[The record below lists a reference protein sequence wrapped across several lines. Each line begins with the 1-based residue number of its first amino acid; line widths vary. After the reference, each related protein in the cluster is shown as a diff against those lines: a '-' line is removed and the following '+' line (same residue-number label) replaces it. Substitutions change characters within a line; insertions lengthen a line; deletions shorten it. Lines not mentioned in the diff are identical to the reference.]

1 MKRLIYFIV
10 LILAFGFTQ
19 TLSAQV
25 GVSIRILPPY
35 PNRITDYESRPQQ
48 VLITLTNQSAGTQQ
62 IQLRA
67 SVVGDNGIRLEVG
80 RNYKSSSAI
89 TLAPGQV
96 RNLNGADLVTLFDYN
111 QLTYTGITKEEFIRG
126 NGLPE
131 GSYQVC
137 MQAFDYNTNAPISA
151 DEPVGCSNRFSISS
165 LEPPLIIKP
174 LDGDELKPTVGNIFT
189 INWTTPPGAPPSVRY
204 KIRIIEVLANRNPND
219 AYLSAVPPYFFEKEV
234 MGNVYVYNPSDP
246 QFNAGRRYVLA
257 VTAFDPNGSYTFR
270 NNGISQ
276 VSSFTYGTPDIAA
289 GGESKPTE
297 TKKEPKKPMTTNSIR
312 GKALWAFK
320 ASEESYKGAMAVGGS
335 GSSVQLGTLANITNN
350 VVEMPR
356 AFATAGLQ
364 QTTIAAQANAPT
376 NTGLKTSGQVIG
388 GVVFNSFNPL
398 TDNPTNFK
406 KALSTD
412 KTLLATAA
420 SNSYV
425 SGLVTQNAADAA
437 ASLSSSIFVT
447 GNQKLDFSIDAISA
461 TASNNKTPLAN
472 ATVKIIGVVSST
484 PVNLGIFN
492 TTVKKEQE
500 KQKEQEASQFG
511 ILTLNKNGT
520 PAPQK
525 GVVQPT
531 PNSKNQPASTNKAT
545 SNGATFN
552 IQPLEPNLIASG
564 RTDAEGNFDISF
576 ADLNYTGGNRFSS
589 IKIVI
594 TKGAIEETKTIPIST
609 LQNPDVDLGEVLC
622 IASTYRYTPKVEL
635 PQIQGTANDNKNIVV
650 KIYREEADAIAYPF
664 LAYDGN
670 LSPDRKTK
678 EVIGGK
684 SMVLIAADSVNAK
697 SAAQFKFAKL
707 FEGINYTVQVS
718 TGGNVNK
725 RSGGLKLAQTDLSSA
740 QVANVKPTY
749 TLTAL
754 PPSIIGSVQL
764 SLQSGFA
771 SVKDAVVRVEF
782 NKDDVEEQTGV
793 LPGSFVT
800 ANNQYSAQLVNG
812 VNNANT
818 NLQRAT
824 AVQQSISTAK
834 STTASNFYT
843 GGATTSIFK
852 GGAVMANVG
861 NALANAP
868 TAVNMLDQYSGP
880 YTTKTDSAGNYAI
893 GNLPRLKEGKTFT
906 VKLLKVPAEFQNLQ
920 IEPSNSAIVN
930 RVLDGEQKDVS
941 FRIKPDL
948 VQIAGRVV
956 AEDKKALNNARLNF
970 EGSTDMFTTGE
981 TGLFTTTYFPG
992 THYLIVKKEGYVDAK
1007 IKVIVPAK
1015 SSGSNGGGA
1024 TANQA
1029 TQLPSNVLQNN
1040 HLFQVANV
1048 FDDTRAKALQ
1058 NTQANSLDL
1067 SIQLL
1072 NTPTIKNEIAKGASF
1087 SPSMFGVAGSQ
1098 SASKVNSSGIKS
1110 LTSTS
1115 SPVATNVA
1123 GSSGNVV
1130 SFSSNTFSANA
1141 KITDVAAATSMSQ
1154 VFTNA
1159 LTSSNYGSNTL
1170 TTLDLGDVGFL
1181 KRRLGKIRF
1190 KVLDAE
1196 TNSAI
1201 AEAKIK
1207 LFDTVGVTDNK
1218 GEWYYEGFGGEAK
1231 VAVSAPNGTAYVM
1244 TEESLLINETGSEIA
1259 KSIKLQKG
1267 IKVSG
1272 FVRKAS
1278 NTIDGVTIKVEEK
1291 PYLLTA
1297 TDATGAYSL
1306 YVPTGKFQLK
1316 ASKPG
1321 YISKVQAVN
1330 AASTAVQLDFELA
1343 DGGGRNIAKILG
1355 FDVELD
1361 QMTPEGNGYR
1371 VSGAFVNLKPALTE
1385 LKSAIATKLQ
1395 FSNIKINFDA
1405 SNNAIPEGNKIVT
1418 DEISLQFKLL
1428 NFIPVALKSPSGITV
1443 ETDGNGGGKINVEI
1457 VANMTAIQGGRG
1469 WGLNDADVKLLPDN
1483 VSATTFVTAF
1493 ASSATAQVN
1502 AKYKIK
1508 GPQAGWQGNLYGF
1521 KLMAQTEQSFVDK
1534 DGLHFVGE
1542 LHTPDLGVIKSSV
1555 FKIEELLIG
1564 ADLLVKRINVSQT
1577 GLPAIKILDWSAN
1590 IASLL
1595 FNEDG
1600 FKIGGNMVIKV
1611 PASGTSNINF
1621 SDVTIGKDMFFGG
1634 KFVIPDNGINIFNIV
1649 SIKKGASPI
1658 SFGQVP
1664 NQSGVYKLG
1673 GSGKIKF
1680 TKFITSE
1687 INIPIFEVHTNGRF
1701 LVDAPVNFETNLAF
1715 AKLKVQAIKFDN
1727 TSGTPFIGVQG
1738 AVSVDVPLL
1747 KLTAADISFKNSGG
1761 GISVTVGKIK
1771 ASLDVPVL
1779 KTEIEVDMK
1788 DNGFA
1793 GSGKLGIPGT
1803 PVNAGI
1809 DFHYYKVTG
1818 GIDFGAKFSANVTIP
1833 IGFVT
1838 IERVG
1843 GGFQYNT
1850 ATKDFMVDIN
1860 GALSIANLGAL
1871 VKLDPIGLTVRSGPV
1886 IEGYGGV
1893 VVGSTLNLANARMKL
1908 DFPQETFSVT
1918 VDSHIEPIKGVMSTK
1933 LQGDLIISLKKDDRF
1948 AFLGCAME
1956 TNLLGLIKSNGEFA
1970 LGVGVKNPVTRGDR
1984 VSYYFRNV
1992 DRKYV
1997 QDVFSGVYINAT
2009 AKMGIPKDKAIGFDF
2024 KIASASLYFYTES
2037 NAKLIL
2043 NFAEDSY
2050 LFGLSGK
2057 FGGGFEFCVAS
2068 IACAG
2073 FGYDACYDFMGG
2085 RNDTD
2090 GWFISGE
2097 ASGNVSLKIGG
2108 CNPSCNSVKFG
2119 LCFPAFRLCGTGG
2132 VKASYTQNRG
2142 LSFKAFVGGSPLCN

>member
-1 MKRLIYFIV
+1 MKKLIYFIV
-10 LILAFGFTQ
+10 FIVALGFTK
-19 TLSAQV
+19 TLNAQV

-137 MQAFDYNTNAPISA
+137 MQAFDYNTNAPISP

-174 LDGDELKPTVGNIFT
+174 FDGDDLKPSAGNIFT
-189 INWTTPPGAPPSVRY
+189 INWTTPPGAPPSIRY
-204 KIRIIEVLANRNPND
+204 KIRMIEVLANRNPND

-234 MGNVYVYNPSDP
+234 MGNLYVYNPSDP
-246 QFNAGRRYVLA
+246 QFTVGRRYVLA
-257 VTAFDPNGSYTFR
+257 VTAFDPNNSYTFR

-276 VSSFTYGTPDIAA
+276 VSSFTYGSQVIAA
-289 GGESKPTE
+289 GNETKPTE
-297 TKKEPKKPMTTNSIR
+297 TKQEPKKPMTTNSIR

-320 ASEESYKGAMAVGGS
+320 ASEESYKGATAVGGS
-335 GSSVQLGTLANITNN
+335 GSSAQLGTLGNITNN

-356 AFATAGLQ
+356 AFATAGLP
-364 QTTIAAQANAPT
+364 QTNFATQAKAPT
-376 NTGLKTSGQVIG
+376 TNTAVKTNTNVIG

-398 TDNPTNFK
+398 TDNPTNVK

-412 KTLLATAA
+412 KTLLATTA
-420 SNSYV
+420 SNNYV
-425 SGLVTQNAADAA
+425 SGLVAQNIADDK

-447 GNQKLDFSIDAISA
+447 GNQGLDFSIDAISA
-461 TASNNKTPLAN
+461 TASNNKMPLAN

-484 PVNLGIFN
+484 PAVLGVFN

-511 ILTLNKNGT
+511 IFTLNKNGT

-531 PNSKNQPASTNKAT
+531 VNSKNQPATTNKNT
-545 SNGATFN
+545 GNTFN

-564 RTDAEGNFDISF
+564 RTDAEGNFDVSF

-609 LQNPDVDLGEVLC
+609 LQNPDVDLGEILC
-622 IASTYRYTPKVEL
+622 IASTYRFTPKVEL
-635 PQIQGTANDNKNIVV
+635 PQIQGTANDSKNIVV

-678 EVIGGK
+678 EIIGGK
-684 SMVLIAADSVNAK
+684 NMVLIAADSVGAK
-697 SAAQFKFAKL
+697 SAGQFKFAKL
-707 FEGINYTVQVS
+707 FEGINYTVQIS

-725 RSGGLKLAQTDLSSA
+725 RSGGLRLAKTDLSNA
-740 QVANVKPTY
+740 QVANVKPSY

-764 SLQSGFA
+764 SLKSGFA
-771 SVKDAVVRVEF
+771 SVKDAIVRVEF
-782 NKDDVEEQTGV
+782 NKEDVEEQSG
-793 LPGSFVT
+793 LLAGSLVT
-800 ANNQYSAQLVNG
+800 SNNQYSAQLVNG
-812 VNNANT
+812 VNNTNA

-824 AVQQSISTAK
+824 PVLQSVSTAK
-834 STTASNFYT
+834 SSTASNFYT

-852 GGAVMANVG
+852 GGPTMTTVG
-861 NALANAP
+861 NALAKAP
-868 TAVNMLDQYSGP
+868 TAVNMIDPFSGP
-880 YTTKTDSAGNYAI
+880 YTSKTDSAGNYAI

-920 IEPSNSAIVN
+920 IEPSNSAVVN

-992 THYLIVKKEGYVDAK
+992 THNLIIKKEGYVDAK
-1007 IKVIVPAK
+1007 IKVIVPSK
-1015 SSGSNGGGA
+1015 SGGSNNGGTTG
-1024 TANQA
+1024 NQVA
-1029 TQLPSNVLQNN
+1029 QLPSNVLQNN
-1040 HLFQVANV
+1040 HLFQAANV
-1048 FDDTRAKALQ
+1048 FDDTRAKNLQ
-1058 NTQANSLDL
+1058 NTQANSMDL

-1087 SPSMFGVAGSQ
+1087 SPMMFGVAGSQ
-1098 SASKVNSSGIKS
+1098 SATKVNSSGIKS
-1110 LTSTS
+1110 LTSAS
-1115 SPVATNVA
+1115 LPAATNVT
-1123 GSSGNVV
+1123 GTTGKLV
-1130 SFSSNTFSANA
+1130 SFSSNSFSTSA

-1154 VFTNA
+1154 ALNNA
-1159 LTSSNYGSNTL
+1159 LTNSNYGSNTL

-1181 KRRLGKIRF
+1181 KRRVGKIRF

-1196 TNSAI
+1196 TNSVI

-1231 VAVSAPNGTAYVM
+1231 VAVTAPNGTAYVM
-1244 TEESLLINETGSEIA
+1244 TEESLLVNETGSEIA
-1259 KSIKLQKG
+1259 KAIKLQKG

-1272 FVRKAS
+1272 FVRKAN

-1291 PYLLTA
+1291 PYLITT
-1297 TDATGAYSL
+1297 TDASGAYNL
-1306 YVPTGKFQLK
+1306 YIPKGKFQLK
-1316 ASKPG
+1316 ASKSG
-1321 YISKVQAVN
+1321 YISKVQSVN
-1330 AASTAVQLDFELA
+1330 ATSTPIQLDFELA

-1385 LKSAIATKLQ
+1385 LKSAADTRLQ

-1405 SNNAIPEGNKIVT
+1405 SNSAIPEGNRIVT
-1418 DEISLQFKLL
+1418 DELSLPFKLL
-1428 NFIPVALKSPSGITV
+1428 NFIPVALKSPNGITV
-1443 ETDGNGGGKINVEI
+1443 ETDGNGGGKITAEI
-1457 VANMTAIQGGRG
+1457 VANMAAIQGGRG
-1469 WGLNDADVKLLPDN
+1469 WGLSNADIKLLPDN
-1483 VSATTFVTAF
+1483 VTATTFVTAF
-1493 ASSATAQVN
+1493 ASSTTTQVN
-1502 AKYKIK
+1502 LKYKIK
-1508 GPQAGWQGNLYGF
+1508 GPQGGWQGNLYGF
-1521 KLMAQTEQSFVDK
+1521 KLMAQTEQSYIDNS
-1534 DGLHFVGE
+1534 GLHFVGE
-1542 LHTPDLGVIKSSV
+1542 LHTPDLGVIKSAV
-1555 FKIEELLIG
+1555 IKIEELLIG
-1564 ADLLVKRINVSQT
+1564 SDLMIKRVNLNQT

-1590 IASLL
+1590 LASLL

-1611 PASGTSNINF
+1611 PASGTSEINF

-1634 KFVIPDNGINIFNIV
+1634 KFVIPENGINIFNIV
-1649 SIKKGASPI
+1649 SLKKGASPI

-1701 LVDAPVNFETNLAF
+1701 LVDAPVNFETNLMF

-1727 TSGTPFIGVQG
+1727 TGGTPLIGVQG

-1761 GISVTVGKIK
+1761 GVSVSVGKIK

-1818 GIDFGAKFSANVTIP
+1818 GVDFGAKFSANVTIP

-1860 GALSIANLGAL
+1860 GALSIANLGAA

-1918 VDSHIEPIKGVMSTK
+1918 VDSHIEPIKGIVKTK

-1997 QDVFSGVYINAT
+1997 QDVFSGVYINTT
-2009 AKMGIPKDKAIGFDF
+2009 AQMGIPKERAIGFDF
-2024 KIASASLYFYTES
+2024 KFASASLYFYTES

-2050 LFGLSGK
+2050 LLGLSGR
-2057 FGGGFEFCVAS
+2057 FGGGFEFCAVGLCLGAD
-2068 IACAG
+2068 
-2073 FGYDACYDFMGG
+2073 YKACYEFMGG
-2085 RNDTD
+2085 RNDAD
-2090 GWFISGE
+2090 GWFIGGK
-2097 ASGNVSLKIGG
+2097 AAGAVSLKVGG
-2108 CNPSCNSVKFG
+2108 CNPGCNDWSVRPFCAGFK
-2119 LCFPAFRLCGTGG
+2119 LCGEGG
-2132 VKASYTQNRG
+2132 VEINYAQRRG
-2142 LSFKAFVGGSPLCN
+2142 LGFSVFVGGNPLCR

>member
-1 MKRLIYFIV
+1 MKKLIYFIV
-10 LILAFGFTQ
+10 FIVALGVTQ
-19 TLSAQV
+19 TLNAQV
-25 GVSIRILPPY
+25 GISIRILPPY

-111 QLTYTGITKEEFIRG
+111 QLTYTGISKEEFIRG

-137 MQAFDYNTNAPISA
+137 MQAFDYNTNARISP

-174 LDGDELKPTVGNIFT
+174 LDGDELKLSAGNIFT
-189 INWTTPPGAPPSVRY
+189 INWTTPPGAPPSIRY
-204 KIRIIEVLANRNPND
+204 RIRIIEVLANRNAND

-246 QFNAGRRYVLA
+246 QFTAGRRYVLA
-257 VTAFDPNGSYTFR
+257 ITAFDPNNSYTFR

-276 VSSFTYGTPDIAA
+276 VSSFTYGSQVIAA
-289 GGESKPTE
+289 GDETKPTE
-297 TKKEPKKPMTTNSIR
+297 TKQEPKKPMTTNSIR

-320 ASEESYKGAMAVGGS
+320 ASEESYRGATAVGGS
-335 GSSVQLGTLANITNN
+335 GAITAPGLLGNIANQ

-356 AFATAGLQ
+356 AFATAGLP
-364 QTTIAAQANAPT
+364 QTNFAAQANAPT
-376 NTGLKTSGQVIG
+376 TNATIKTNTNVVG

-398 TDNPTNFK
+398 TDNPTNVR

-412 KTLLATAA
+412 KTLLATTAN
-420 SNSYV
+420 NSYV
-425 SGLVTQNAADAA
+425 SGLVAQNVADAS

-447 GNQKLDFSIDAISA
+447 GNQKLDFNIDAIST
-461 TASNNKTPLAN
+461 TASNNKMPLAN

-484 PVNLGIFN
+484 PANLGIFN
-492 TTVKKEQE
+492 TNVKKEQE

-511 ILTLNKNGT
+511 IFTPGKNGSST
-520 PAPQK
+520 PQK
-525 GVVQPT
+525 PGTQP
-531 PNSKNQPASTNKAT
+531 PVNSKNQPVPPNKNT
-545 SNGATFN
+545 GTKATFN

-564 RTDAEGNFDISF
+564 RTDAEGNFDVSF

-594 TKGAIEETKTIPIST
+594 TKGAIEETKTIPMSA

-622 IASTYRYTPKVEL
+622 IASTYRFTPKVEL

-650 KIYREEADAIAYPF
+650 KIYREEAEAIAYPF

-684 SMVLIAADSVNAK
+684 SMVLVAADSVNAK
-697 SAAQFKFAKL
+697 SAGQFKFAKL
-707 FEGINYTVQVS
+707 FEGIDYTVQVS

-725 RSGGLKLAQTDLSSA
+725 RSGGLKLSKVDLSNA

-764 SLQSGFA
+764 SLKSGFA

-782 NKDDVEEQTGV
+782 NKEDVEEQTGI
-793 LPGSFVT
+793 LAGSFIT
-800 ANNQYSAQLVNG
+800 ANNQYSTQLVNG
-812 VNNANT
+812 VNNTNA
-818 NLQRAT
+818 NLQRANTVLQSLGT
-824 AVQQSISTAK
+824 ARSS
-834 STTASNFYT
+834 TASNFYT
-843 GGATTSIFK
+843 GGSGTSIFK
-852 GGAVMANVG
+852 GGATMTTVG

-868 TAVNMLDQYSGP
+868 SAANIVDPYSGP
-880 YTTKTDSAGNYAI
+880 YTTRTDSAGNYAI
-893 GNLPRLKEGKTFT
+893 GNLPRLKEGKSFT

-920 IEPSNSAIVN
+920 IEPSNSIIIN

-992 THYLIVKKEGYVDAK
+992 THYLIIKKEGYVDAK
-1007 IKVIVPAK
+1007 VKVVVPSK
-1015 SSGSNGGGA
+1015 SGGSNSGGTTG
-1024 TANQA
+1024 NQA
-1029 TQLPSNVLQNN
+1029 TQLPGNVFQNN
-1040 HLFQVANV
+1040 HLFQAVNV

-1058 NTQANSLDL
+1058 NTQANSMDL

-1087 SPSMFGVAGSQ
+1087 SPMMFGVAGSQ
-1098 SASKVNSSGIKS
+1098 SATQVNSSGIKNFTASS
-1110 LTSTS
+1110 LPGT
-1115 SPVATNVA
+1115 TNVA
-1123 GSSGNVV
+1123 GTSGKVV
-1130 SFSSNTFSANA
+1130 SFSSNSFSTNA

-1154 VFTNA
+1154 AFNNA
-1159 LTSSNYGSNTL
+1159 LTNSNYGSNTL

-1190 KVLDAE
+1190 KIVDAE
-1196 TNSAI
+1196 TNAAI
-1201 AEAKIK
+1201 VAAKIK

-1231 VAVSAPNGTAYVM
+1231 VAVSAPNGSAYVM

-1259 KSIKLQKG
+1259 KAIKLQKG

-1272 FVRKAS
+1272 FVRKAN

-1291 PYLLTA
+1291 PYLLTT
-1297 TDATGAYSL
+1297 TDASGAYSL
-1306 YVPTGKFQLK
+1306 YIPKGKFQLK
-1316 ASKPG
+1316 ASKSG
-1321 YISKVQAVN
+1321 YISKIQTVN
-1330 AASTAVQLDFELA
+1330 AVSTTVQLDFELA

-1361 QMTPEGNGYR
+1361 QMTPDGNGYR
-1371 VSGAFVNLKPALTE
+1371 ISGAFVNLKPALAE
-1385 LKSAIATKLQ
+1385 LKSAANTKLQ

-1405 SNNAIPEGNKIVT
+1405 NNNAIPEGNKVVT
-1418 DEISLQFKLL
+1418 DELSLPFKLL
-1428 NFIPVALKSPSGITV
+1428 SFIPVTLQSQSGITV
-1443 ETDGNGGGKINVEI
+1443 ETDGNGGGKITTEI
-1457 VANMTAIQGGRG
+1457 VADMAAIHGSRG
-1469 WGLNDADVKLLPDN
+1469 WALSNADVKLLPDN
-1483 VSATTFVTAF
+1483 ITATTFVAAF

-1502 AKYKIK
+1502 VKYKIK

-1521 KLMAQTEQSFVDK
+1521 KLMVQTEQSYIDK

-1542 LHTPDLGVIKSSV
+1542 LHTPDLGPIKSTV
-1555 FKIEELLIG
+1555 FKIEELLVG
-1564 ADLLVKRINVSQT
+1564 ADLLVKRVNISQT
-1577 GLPAIKILDWSAN
+1577 NLPAIKILDWSAN

-1621 SDVTIGKDMFFGG
+1621 SDVTIGRDMFFGG
-1634 KFVIPDNGINIFNIV
+1634 KFIIPESGINIFNIV
-1649 SIKKGASPI
+1649 SLKKGASPI

-1680 TKFITSE
+1680 AKFITSE
-1687 INIPIFEVHTNGRF
+1687 INIPVFEVHTNGRF

-1747 KLTAADISFKNSGG
+1747 KLSAADISFKNSGG
-1761 GISVTVGKIK
+1761 GVSVTVGKIK

-1809 DFHYYKVTG
+1809 EFHYYKVTG

-1860 GALSIANLGAL
+1860 GALSIANLGAA

-1886 IEGYGGV
+1886 IEGYGSV

-1918 VDSHIEPIKGVMSTK
+1918 VDSHIEPIKGVVKTK

-1970 LGVGVKNPVTRGDR
+1970 LGVGVSNPVTRGDR

-1992 DRKYV
+1992 DSRYV
-1997 QDVFSGVYINAT
+1997 RDVFSGVYINTT
-2009 AKMGIPKDKAIGFDF
+2009 AQMGIPKERAIGFDF
-2024 KIASASLYFYTES
+2024 KFASANLYFYTES

-2050 LFGLSGK
+2050 LLGLSGK
-2057 FGGGFEFCVAS
+2057 FGGGFEFCAVGLCLGAD
-2068 IACAG
+2068 
-2073 FGYDACYDFMGG
+2073 YKACYEFMGG

-2090 GWFISGE
+2090 GWFIGGK
-2097 ASGNVSLKIGG
+2097 AAGAVSLKVGG
-2108 CNPSCNSVKFG
+2108 CNPGCNDWSVRPFCAGFK
-2119 LCFPAFRLCGTGG
+2119 LCGEGG
-2132 VKASYTQNRG
+2132 VEINYAQRRG
-2142 LSFKAFVGGSPLCN
+2142 LGFSVFVGGNPLCR